1 MKNWK
6 DCELKARVNNSR
18 AGRIGALDPFAAMR
32 LSGEAIPRWARK
44 VPAMQEGNGFHS
56 KSKHNKLGN
65 KMLITNGWKASQ
77 RQRARKIAESKFR
90 CTWQVQ
96 WPTPTD

>member
-6 DCELKARVNNSR
+6 DCELHARVNNSR
-18 AGRIGALDPFAAMR
+18 AGRIGALGLFAIMR
-32 LSGEAIPRWARK
+32 RSGGAIPRWARK
-44 VPAMQEGNGFHS
+44 VPAMQECRGFHS

-77 RQRARKIAESKFR
+77 RQRARKIAKTTFR
-90 CTWQVQ
+90 CTLQVQ
-96 WPTPTD
+96 WPTTTD